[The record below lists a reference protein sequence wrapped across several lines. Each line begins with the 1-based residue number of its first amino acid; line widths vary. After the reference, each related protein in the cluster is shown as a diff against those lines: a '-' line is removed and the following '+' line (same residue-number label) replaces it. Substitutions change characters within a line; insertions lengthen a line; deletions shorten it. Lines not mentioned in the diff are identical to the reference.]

1 MLKMAKT
8 KSQSTHQGKRKAPIP
23 ANAES
28 SVDTEDAKP
37 SSKRYSSDASEAKSS
52 PNRSAQATIGSTKR
66 SNPSDSVLSA
76 DRPRRSKRVKQQHL
90 DLKQRDTIITPSP
103 AFLHQ
108 AKAKVTGANV
118 QAVAADLHL
127 AREGFTSPDLSKSR
141 KSSTSSLSSLSS
153 KLSKDASVTDQ
164 DLPPGVHSILCP
176 FMKERAS
183 IRRMAT
189 ASKNDVQK
197 LETNTNSCN
206 ATSNL
211 APCACAFT
219 YNDSSGIVNIE
230 SYLATYSREYIA
242 SLYENEF
249 NIEYVPNN
257 FFPAHLRKGASDD
270 ASSASESNISASI
283 KSSDEESDSDSSR
296 FSPAPEQRRRSPRF
310 LQDGND
316 NSKDDK
322 NESGDDSASV
332 EASNADHDSDASS
345 FCGDDVLFSAAARS
359 SDVSSSSFS
368 CTQSQASS
376 TQSKVDTLSK
386 QRFQYYMN
394 YITRVQKQ
402 RRVERKSGITSQ
414 IRAVLVDWL
423 IEVAE
428 EYRLGGV
435 TLQTAVG
442 LVDRCL
448 ANENCRL
455 VKDLVVEKWKNDLYS
470 DTDDDSTDGATR
482 LYKGQRLLIDRK
494 TVQLLGW

>member
-1 MLKMAKT
+1 MAKT
-8 KSQSTHQGKRKAPIP
+8 KSQSSHQGKRKAPIS

-28 SVDTEDAKP
+28 SIDTDNAKP
-37 SSKRYSSDASEAKSS
+37 SSKHYNSDASEAKSS
-52 PNRSAQATIGSTKR
+52 PKRSALATIGSTKR

-76 DRPRRSKRVKQQHL
+76 DRPRRSKRVKQQNL

-108 AKAKVTGANV
+108 AKAKLPEGKF

-127 AREGFTSPDLSKSR
+127 AQEGITLCGLSKS
-141 KSSTSSLSSLSS
+141 KKASTSSVSSLSSICS
-153 KLSKDASVTDQ
+153 KLSKAASVTDL

-183 IRRMAT
+183 IRRMDI
-189 ASKNDVQK
+189 ASRKNVQK

-206 ATSNL
+206 L
-211 APCACAFT
+211 APCACAFI

-230 SYLATYSREYIA
+230 SYLATYSQEYIA

-249 NIEYVPNN
+249 NIEYVPNA
-257 FFPAHLRKGASDD
+257 FFPAHLRKGAGDD
-270 ASSASESNISASI
+270 ASCASDSNISASV
-283 KSSDEESDSDSSR
+283 KSSDEGSDSDTSR
-296 FSPAPEQRRRSPRF
+296 CFSTPPEQRRRSPRF
-310 LQDGND
+310 LQDSNGNSND
-316 NSKDDK
+316 EK

-332 EASNADHDSDASS
+332 EASNAEQDSDASS
-345 FCGDDVLFSAAARS
+345 FCGDDVTFPAASPS
-359 SDVSSSSFS
+359 SDISISSFS
-368 CTQSQASS
+368 CTQSQAAS

-386 QRFQYYMN
+386 KRFQYYMN
-394 YITRVQKQ
+394 YITRIQKQ
-402 RRVERKSGITSQ
+402 RRFERKSGITSQ

-455 VKDLVVEKWKNDLYS
+455 VKDLVVEKWKNDVYS
-470 DTDDDSTDGATR
+470 DTDDDSTDGANR
-482 LYKGQRLLIDRK
+482 GYKGQLLLIDRK

>member
-1 MLKMAKT
+1 MAKT

-28 SVDTEDAKP
+28 SIDTEDAKP

-52 PNRSAQATIGSTKR
+52 SKRSAQATTGSTKR

-76 DRPRRSKRVKQQHL
+76 EKPRRSKRVKQQHL

-108 AKAKVTGANV
+108 AKAKVPGANV

-127 AREGFTSPDLSKSR
+127 AREGITSPDLSKSR
-141 KSSTSSLSSLSS
+141 KPSTSSLSSLSS
-153 KLSKDASVTDQ
+153 ICSKLSKDVTVTDQ

-176 FMKERAS
+176 FMKERTS

-189 ASKNDVQK
+189 ASKKDAHK
-197 LETNTNSCN
+197 LETNMNSCN

-257 FFPAHLRKGASDD
+257 FFPAHLRKGAGDD

-283 KSSDEESDSDSSR
+283 KSSDEGSDSDSSR

-310 LQDGND
+310 LQDGNS
-316 NSKDDK
+316 NDDK
-322 NESGDDSASV
+322 NESGDDDSASV
-332 EASNADHDSDASS
+332 EASNAEQDSDASC
-345 FCGDDVLFSAAARS
+345 FCGDDVLFTAASQS
-359 SDVSSSSFS
+359 SDASSSSFS

-394 YITRVQKQ
+394 YITRIQQQ

-470 DTDDDSTDGATR
+470 DSDDDSTDGANR